1 MRFLFKN
8 TERRPRPPGERCPF
22 QPTCPFLSSWGPA
35 WLAARSWQVEA
46 GGGEVRPKGAAVLP
60 TVLPALGE
68 GVTDGRRRS
77 CGPCDSGHRCGRL
90 PQRAPWA
97 RAGRACPWGARPAPA
112 PLQLSQLL
120 LPQTCAQRKECQ
132 LFIS

>member
-8 TERRPRPPGERCPF
+8 TRTPPSAPWRAVPFPAHMPFPLFLGSCLAGCPVVA
-22 QPTCPFLSSWGPA
+22 GGG
-35 WLAARSWQVEA
+35 

-68 GVTDGRRRS
+68 GVTDSRRRS
-77 CGPCDSGHRCGRL
+77 CSPCDSGHRCGRL